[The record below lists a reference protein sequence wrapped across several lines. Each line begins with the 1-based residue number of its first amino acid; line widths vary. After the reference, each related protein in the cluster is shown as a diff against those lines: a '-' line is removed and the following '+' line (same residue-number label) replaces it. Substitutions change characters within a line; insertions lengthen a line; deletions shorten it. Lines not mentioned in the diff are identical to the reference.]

1 MVSLATKHMN
11 DSAGS
16 MWVSSPDDG
25 QNFNGTA
32 LVDVLREATWKIQ
45 KSVDRLLPS
54 ITFAATHPDW
64 VV

>member
-16 MWVSSPDDG
+16 MWVSSPGDG

-32 LVDVLREATWKIQ
+32 PVDVLREAT
-45 KSVDRLLPS
+45 
-54 ITFAATHPDW
+54 
-64 VV
+64 